1 VAVITGVGITGMGI
15 TAVGMADGLA
25 TVDRTDIRVADIPV
39 AVVATVIT
47 DRPSMFTAK
56 SSARMGG

>member
-1 VAVITGVGITGMGI
+1 MGI